1 MTLVTLVTGTSIFAR
16 ESAIAAALEPGEAAA
31 LILEGIPNG
40 ASPLDSLT
48 ADASNYPPHIARIAP
63 GCLCC
68 TGNLTMRVTLNR
80 LLRHSPQRL
89 YISLANSAHIER
101 LRLFLSE
108 APYDKLL
115 QFTKDLQ
122 A

>member
-1 MTLVTLVTGTSIFAR
+1 MTLVTLVTGTSISAR
-16 ESAIAAALEPGEAAA
+16 ESAIAAALEPSEPAA
-31 LILEGIPNG
+31 LILEGIPDG
-40 ASPLDSLT
+40 ASRLDLLAGDT
-48 ADASNYPPHIARIAP
+48 SNYPLRIARIAP

-80 LLRHSPQRL
+80 LLRHLPQRL
-89 YISLANSAHIER
+89 YISLASSEHIEH
-101 LRLFLSE
+101 LRAFLSQ

-115 QFTKDLQ
+115 QLTKDLQ